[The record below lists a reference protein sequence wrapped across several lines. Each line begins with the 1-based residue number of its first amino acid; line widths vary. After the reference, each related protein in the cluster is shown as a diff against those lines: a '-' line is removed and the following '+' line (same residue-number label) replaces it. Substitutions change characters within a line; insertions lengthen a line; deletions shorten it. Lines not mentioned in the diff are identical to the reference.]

1 MIIIYKTVKII
12 YKTVKP
18 MNVRSRLLSQ
28 NKKKQITNINMKTL
42 KLLIKKLSESSL
54 VKDQRYATNQQSN
67 KGYLLLLL
75 LLFFFL
81 LLLNAIQNSLGCSD
95 VTVARQLEC

>member
-1 MIIIYKTVKII
+1 
-12 YKTVKP
+12 
-18 MNVRSRLLSQ
+18 
-28 NKKKQITNINMKTL
+28 MKTL

-75 LLFFFL
+75 LLLLLIFL